1 VGAKKMMW
9 IGLLILGCGSE
20 PPPQEAEEEV
30 KKKIS
35 CLDACWLHFKDP
47 RTSPIEVR
55 EYFDIYSWPKYE
67 DCIQTALAMNQTP
80 FEANCRVL
88 AVGNCN
94 LYCLEES
101 NKNGKMFED
110 YEVKVQ

>member
-1 VGAKKMMW
+1 MIW

-20 PPPQEAEEEV
+20 PPPQEEV
-30 KKKIS
+30 KVKKTKIS

-67 DCIQTALAMNQTP
+67 DCIQTAFELNQTP

-110 YEVKVQ
+110 YEVKLQ